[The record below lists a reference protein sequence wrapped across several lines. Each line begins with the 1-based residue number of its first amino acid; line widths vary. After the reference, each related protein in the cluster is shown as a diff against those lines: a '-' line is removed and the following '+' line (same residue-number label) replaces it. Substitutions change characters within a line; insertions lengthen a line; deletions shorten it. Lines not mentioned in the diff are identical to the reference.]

1 MDHAQE
7 TIQIPLIAG
16 YNDNNEPVVEQ
27 VSVVPVAASGQP
39 ARSQAG
45 SQNPP
50 EISLEQPV
58 EFRLTKSPAF
68 IRGLAADDRI
78 LYPVEN
84 AATYDLLEH
93 SGNLSIR
100 VFSKHNTEQLD
111 QALTPEIEL
120 IDGRIDISS
129 PGLLVYTIHVSIG
142 FQKIEDV
149 LTKVLARFPD
159 TIWYYGNVYDPEDGV
174 TPLDWWQDLAQS
186 V

>member
-1 MDHAQE
+1 MDQ
-7 TIQIPLIAG
+7 TQDTLQIPLIAG

-27 VSVVPVAASGQP
+27 VNVVPVASPDQTPVSDPEALLTK
-39 ARSQAG
+39 AG
-45 SQNPP
+45 
-50 EISLEQPV
+50 LEQPG

-78 LYPVEN
+78 RYPVDN
-84 AATYDLLEH
+84 ATTYDLLEH

-100 VFSKHNTEQLD
+100 VFSKHNTEELD
-111 QALTPEIEL
+111 QALTPELEL

-142 FQKIEDV
+142 FQQIEDV
-149 LTKVLARFPD
+149 LHRVLARFPD

-174 TPLDWWQDLAQS
+174 TPLNWWQDIAQS

>member
-1 MDHAQE
+1 MDQLQD

-27 VSVVPVAASGQP
+27 VNVVSLPVAGRQP
-39 ARSQAG
+39 VTDPEALLSKAG
-45 SQNPP
+45 
-50 EISLEQPV
+50 LEQPG

-78 LYPVEN
+78 RYPVDN
-84 AATYDLLEH
+84 AATYELLEH
-93 SGNLSIR
+93 SGNLSVR
-100 VFSKHNTEQLD
+100 VFSKHNTEELD
-111 QALTPEIEL
+111 QALTPELEL

-142 FQKIEDV
+142 FQQIEDV
-149 LTKVLARFPD
+149 LNRTLTRFPD

-174 TPLDWWQDLAQS
+174 TPLNWWQDIAQS

>member
-1 MDHAQE
+1 MDQAQE
-7 TIQIPLIAG
+7 PIQIPLIAG

-27 VSVVPVAASGQP
+27 VSVVPVADAGQKPVTDP
-39 ARSQAG
+39 AALLSKAG
-45 SQNPP
+45 
-50 EISLEQPV
+50 LEQPV

-78 LYPVEN
+78 RYPVDN
-84 AATYDLLEH
+84 PTTCDLLEH
-93 SGNLSIR
+93 SGNLSVR
-100 VFSKHNTEQLD
+100 VFSKHNTEELD

-142 FQKIEDV
+142 FQQIEAV
-149 LTKVLARFPD
+149 LNKVLAGFPD
-159 TIWYYGNVYDPEDGV
+159 TIWFYGNVYDPEDGV
-174 TPLDWWQDLAQS
+174 TPLNWWQDIAQS

>member
-1 MDHAQE
+1 ILDPSFAAIVWVHFAPPISDMFRKSYRK
-7 TIQIPLIAG
+7 LLRW
-16 YNDNNEPVVEQ
+16 NDDYPF
-27 VSVVPVAASGQP
+27 AK
-39 ARSQAG
+39 
-45 SQNPP
+45 
-50 EISLEQPV
+50 
-58 EFRLTKSPAF
+58 F
-68 IRGLAADDRI
+68 GLAADDRI
-78 LYPVEN
+78 RYPVEN

-100 VFSKHNTEQLD
+100 VFSKHNTEELD

-149 LTKVLARFPD
+149 LQKTLARFPD
-159 TIWYYGNVYDPEDGV
+159 TLWFYGNVYDPADGV
-174 TPLDWWQDLAQS
+174 TPLNWWQDIAQS

>member
-1 MDHAQE
+1 MDQAQDS
-7 TIQIPLIAG
+7 IQVPLIAG

-27 VSVVPVAASGQP
+27 VTVIPVAGTGQAP
-39 ARSQAG
+39 VTDAAALLSKAG
-45 SQNPP
+45 
-50 EISLEQPV
+50 LERPG

-78 LYPVEN
+78 RYPVDN
-84 AATYDLLEH
+84 ATTYDLLEH

-100 VFSKHNTEQLD
+100 VFSKHNTEELD
-111 QALTPEIEL
+111 QALTPELEL
-120 IDGRIDISS
+120 IDGRIDIAS

-142 FQKIEDV
+142 FQQIEAV
-149 LTKVLARFPD
+149 LNKVLAGFPD

-174 TPLDWWQDLAQS
+174 TPLNWWQDLAQS

>member
-1 MDHAQE
+1 MDHSHE

-16 YNDNNEPVVEQ
+16 YNDNNEPVLEQ
-27 VSVVPVAASGQP
+27 VSVAPVSGPEQPPASQTG
-39 ARSQAG
+39 
-45 SQNPP
+45 
-50 EISLEQPV
+50 LEQPG
-58 EFRLTKSPAF
+58 EFRLVKSPAF

-78 LYPVEN
+78 LYPVNN
-84 AATYDLLEH
+84 AVTYNLLEH

-100 VFSKHNTEQLD
+100 VFSKHNTEALD

-149 LTKVLARFPD
+149 LHRTLARFPD
-159 TIWYYGNVYDPEDGV
+159 TLWYYGNVYDPEDGV
-174 TPLDWWQDLAQS
+174 TPLNWWQDIAQS

>member
-1 MDHAQE
+1 MDDTPE
-7 TIQIPLIAG
+7 TLQIPLIAG

-27 VSVVPVAASGQP
+27 VSVIAVAAAEKSPDQGAVQGP
-39 ARSQAG
+39 GRVHSA
-45 SQNPP
+45 
-50 EISLEQPV
+50 
-58 EFRLTKSPAF
+58 EFRLEKSPVF

-78 LYPVEN
+78 RYPVDN
-84 AATYDLLEH
+84 SATYELVER

-100 VFSKHNTEQLD
+100 VFSKHNTEELN

-120 IDGRIDISS
+120 IDGRIDINS

-142 FQKIEDV
+142 FRKIEDV
-149 LTKVLARFPD
+149 LNRTLANFPD

-174 TPLDWWQDLAQS
+174 TPLNWWQDIAGS

>member
-1 MDHAQE
+1 MDQAQD

-27 VSVVPVAASGQP
+27 VAVVPVAGSDQRA
-39 ARSQAG
+39 ATDVNTLLSQAG
-45 SQNPP
+45 
-50 EISLEQPV
+50 LEQPV
-58 EFRLTKSPAF
+58 EFRLSKSPAF

-78 LYPVEN
+78 RYPVDN
-84 AATYDLLEH
+84 ATTYDLLEH

-100 VFSKHNTEQLD
+100 VFSKHNTEELD
-111 QALTPEIEL
+111 QVLTPELEL
-120 IDGRIDISS
+120 IDGRIDIAS

-142 FQKIEDV
+142 FQQIEAV
-149 LTKVLARFPD
+149 LNKVLARFPD

-174 TPLDWWQDLAQS
+174 TPLNWWQDIAQS